1 MCQSARP
8 RQKDNPVVVGV
19 VTAMTE
25 ALRALG
31 VGKQEYEQVLTQQ
44 PQAPLPP
51 GDVEG
56 VMQRISGDFKQ
67 GYIVT
72 GIIDDS
78 IYDENCFFADPTVAF
93 SGLKLWKRNLQL
105 LVPFLIQPSVRMLDI
120 RRTDSQGGSQTLRSE
135 WELRTYLNLPWRPLI
150 SILGATDYTLNE
162 QGNKVVEH
170 VESWNVSG
178 AQAILQMFRP
188 GNPPPDTN

>member
-1 MCQSARP
+1 
-8 RQKDNPVVVGV
+8 
-19 VTAMTE
+19 MTE

-31 VGKQEYEQVLTQQ
+31 VGKQEYEQARWTHDSMVLTQQ

-72 GIIDDS
+72 GVLPS
-78 IYDENCFFADPTVAF
+78 GANCCY
-93 SGLKLWKRNLQL
+93 LQRASL
-105 LVPFLIQPSVRMLDI
+105 MTPSTTQLSRSQPSVRMLDI

-150 SILGATDYTLNE
+150 SIL
-162 QGNKVVEH
+162 
-170 VESWNVSG
+170 NV
-178 AQAILQMFRP
+178 
-188 GNPPPDTN
+188 